1 MCQSIAHLKSTRD
14 TLIRMKIGLVGG
26 GTGGHFYP
34 LVAVA
39 HELNAVTEK
48 PELFYFG
55 PSPYDKEMLKTY
67 NISYQYCPAGKIR
80 RYFSIQNFFDI
91 FRSFFGLFVA
101 VWKLYVIYP
110 DVIFSKGGFTSV
122 PVLTAAKFLRIPVV
136 IHESDAVPGR
146 ANKLAMK
153 QARYIGIAYDDAAQF
168 FPAEKTALVGIPIR
182 QEVKNVSADPF
193 TQLGIPN
200 DKPLIY
206 ITGGSSGAERLNDIV
221 FNSLKQL
228 LPNYRI
234 FHQTGTANVEDLRLL
249 VQSLYK
255 DSPDLGNYYIEG
267 NVPAQTVAALMSA
280 ASLVITRAG
289 STTLFEIAYHG
300 KPAIIIPIPEDVSR
314 DQRTNA
320 YAYARSGAASVIEEH
335 NMTTSLFV
343 QEINT
348 IINDQNR
355 RKTMSDAAKTM
366 ATEDAAKKISDL
378 LISIGIEHA
387 SKK

>member
-1 MCQSIAHLKSTRD
+1 MCQSIAHLKSGHD
-14 TLIRMKIGLVGG
+14 TLTCMKIGLVGG

-34 LVAVA
+34 LIAVA
-39 HELNAVTEK
+39 HEMNTTAQK
-48 PELFYFG
+48 PELIYFG
-55 PSPYDKEMLKTY
+55 PSPYDKELLEKYGITY
-67 NISYQYCPAGKIR
+67 EYCPAGKIR

-91 FRSFFGLFVA
+91 FRSFFGVFVA
-101 VWKLYVIYP
+101 MWKLFIIYP
-110 DVIFSKGGFTSV
+110 DVIFSKGGYTSV
-122 PVLTAAKFLRIPVV
+122 PVLTAAKFMRIPIV

-153 QARYIGIAYDDAAQF
+153 QARYIGISYDDAAQY
-168 FPAEKTALVGIPIR
+168 FPEDKTALIGIPLR
-182 QEVKNVSADPF
+182 EEVKNIPTDPF
-193 TQLGIPN
+193 AELGIPS

-221 FNSLKQL
+221 FNSLKLL

-234 FHQTGTANVEDLRLL
+234 FHQTGTANVEDLKLS

-255 DSPDLGNYYIEG
+255 DTLNLDDYYIEG
-267 NVPAQTVAALMSA
+267 NIKAKTVSALMSA
-280 ASLVITRAG
+280 ASLIITRAG

-300 KPAIIIPIPEDVSR
+300 KPSIVIPIPEDVSR

-355 RKTMSDAAKTM
+355 HQAMSVAAKSM
-366 ATEDAAKKISDL
+366 STEGAAKKISDL
-378 LISIGIEHA
+378 LISIGIEHE